1 MGTSGKTRHLC
12 TATLQLDILIYSRTY
27 RAPLDSDRIS
37 TPFVPAASR
46 SISLQSDRY
55 NIAGKITDA
64 RIKELQ
70 SLRERKNDIAEKLQT
85 KQDAMQDLLNAM
97 DEATQD
103 STQSS
108 SRAALEKRGKNKG
121 KPVFSH
127 QDALEV
133 NQLEIARLEEDY
145 AEVVK
150 ELEDFEALKDGV

>member
-1 MGTSGKTRHLC
+1 MT
-12 TATLQLDILIYSRTY
+12 
-27 RAPLDSDRIS
+27 
-37 TPFVPAASR
+37 
-46 SISLQSDRY
+46 
-55 NIAGKITDA
+55 GKITDA

-70 SLRERKNDIAEKLQT
+70 SLQKRKNEIAEKLRA
-85 KQDAMQDLLNAM
+85 KQAAMQDLLDAM

-121 KPVFSH
+121 KPAFSH

-150 ELEDFEALKDGV
+150 ELEGFEALKDGV